1 MSKNFPAGNDIVCE
15 KKKKTRI
22 LQSVKR
28 SLIVNVPSLFLI
40 YSHLNLWKRFLS
52 LLCLFSEVWP
62 EGFNRNK

>member
-28 SLIVNVPSLFLI
+28 SLIVNVPWLFLI
-40 YSHLNLWKRFLS
+40 YSHLNL
-52 LLCLFSEVWP
+52 
-62 EGFNRNK
+62 